1 MILKRTKSLKR
12 TAAAM
17 EWVGGY
23 VNEVEKHKGEDL
35 AQMGLGIGRKY
46 FSSRPPGL
54 LSPHGYIRGEVEEIR
69 RQAPL
74 EPGDRS
80 RVSRNN
86 RAIQEFVRRHCRAQ
100 REKKRKIIALRMV
113 ASLDPDK
120 VREIVRYPIDL
131 DRLLVAAVERTFDRL
146 AEKHYPGDELAYII
160 GLHHDALDRLH
171 RPHLHAHVFLLPQT
185 RSGVLISVSN
195 HSRPGRDGK
204 YVDMLSEAK
213 DLFREAAMDLV
224 YSTAPVRYKS
234 FATQE
239 WDDLAREISMKTVE
253 TVTSGRQMS
262 PEQTRRHAINTFF
275 FYLKKT
281 HPDWLKR
288 RLQNLKDRI
297 AELETRGRAALVGMV
312 RELYAG
318 LEELMR
324 PRFEERRRIANQV
337 LAEFQK
343 ERVACVTSDCHMK
356 QTRTCLVQWR
366 TVPNRRKL
374 IEDLLEE
381 FDNRRT
387 AARINMLSEL
397 GIIDLHLAAAGLTV
411 NPPGWMQRLELCVRA
426 DRLPNE
432 DLLDLKTAQAA
443 TEPSVPEEELSL
455 HGAEGAI
462 PNPTTRSANELMQPV
477 AGPHLNR

>member
-23 VNEVEKHKGEDL
+23 INEVEKHKGEDL
-35 AQMGLGIGRKY
+35 ARVGLGLGRKY
-46 FSSRPPGL
+46 FSTRPPGL
-54 LSPHGYIRGEVEEIR
+54 LSAHGYIRGEMDEIR

-74 EPGDRS
+74 EPGDRNG
-80 RVSRNN
+80 VARNN
-86 RAIQEFVRRHCRAQ
+86 RAIQEFVRRHCRGQ
-100 REKKRKIIALRMV
+100 REKKRKIIALRLV

-120 VREIVRYPIDL
+120 VQEIVRYPIDL
-131 DRLLVAAVERTFDRL
+131 DRLLIAAIERTLNRL
-146 AEKHYPGDELAYII
+146 AERHYPGDELAFII
-160 GLHHDALDRLH
+160 GLHHDALDRLR

-224 YSTAPVRYKS
+224 YSTAPVRYKC

-253 TVTSGRQMS
+253 TITSGRQMT
-262 PEQTRRHAINTFF
+262 PEQTRRYAINTFF

-281 HPDWLKR
+281 HSDWLKR
-288 RLQNLKDRI
+288 RLQGLKDRI
-297 AELETRGRAALVGMV
+297 AVLETRGRAALVGIV

-318 LEELMR
+318 LKELMQ
-324 PRFEERRRIANQV
+324 PRFEERRHIANQV

-343 ERVACVTSDCHMK
+343 GRVACVTSDCHMK
-356 QTRTCLVQWR
+356 QTRTCLVEWR
-366 TVPNRRKL
+366 TVAHRRKL
-374 IEDLLEE
+374 LEGVLEE
-381 FDNRRT
+381 IDNRRI

-397 GIIDLHLAAAGLTV
+397 GIMDLHLAAAGLAV
-411 NPPGWMQRLELCVRA
+411 NPPGWIQRLELCIRG
-426 DRLPNE
+426 DRLPNKE
-432 DLLDLKTAQAA
+432 MLDP
-443 TEPSVPEEELSL
+443 TENIPSEIEASSPELTSL
-455 HGAEGAI
+455 PAVAVERDTLGAPSRLA
-462 PNPTTRSANELMQPV
+462 
-477 AGPHLNR
+477 

>member
-23 VNEVEKHKGEDL
+23 VNEVEKHKGKDL
-35 AQMGLGIGRKY
+35 GQVGLGLGRKY
-46 FSSRPPGL
+46 FSIRPAGL
-54 LSPHGYIRGEVEEIR
+54 LTAHGYIRGEVEEIR

-74 EPGDRS
+74 EPGDRNE
-80 RVSRNN
+80 VACNN
-86 RAIQEFVRRHCRAQ
+86 GAIQEFVRRHCRAQ
-100 REKKRKIIALRMV
+100 REKKRKIIALRLV

-120 VREIVRYPIDL
+120 VQEIVRYPIDL
-131 DRLLVAAVERTFDRL
+131 DRLLVAAIERTLNRL
-146 AEKHYPGDELAYII
+146 AEKHYPGDELAYIV
-160 GLHHDALDRLH
+160 GLHHDALDRLR
-171 RPHLHAHVFLLPQT
+171 RPHLHGHVFLLPQT

-195 HSRPGRDGK
+195 HSRPGRDGN
-204 YVDMLSEAK
+204 YVDMLSETK

-224 YSTAPVRYKS
+224 YSTAPVRYKT

-253 TVTSGRQMS
+253 TATSGRQMS
-262 PEQTRRHAINTFF
+262 PEQTRRYAINTFF

-288 RLQNLKDRI
+288 RLQALKDRI

-318 LEELMR
+318 LKELMR
-324 PRFEERRRIANQV
+324 PRFGERRQIANQV

-343 ERVACVTSDCHMK
+343 ERVACATSDCHMK
-356 QTRTCLVQWR
+356 QTRTCLVEWR

-374 IEDLLEE
+374 IETLLEE

-397 GIIDLHLAAAGLTV
+397 GIMDLHLAAAGLTV
-411 NPPGWMQRLELCVRA
+411 NPPGWIQRLELCIRG
-426 DRLPNE
+426 DRLPNK
-432 DLLDLKTAQAA
+432 DLLDRSNVQK
-443 TEPSVPEEELSL
+443 ELE
-455 HGAEGAI
+455 APA
-462 PNPTTRSANELMQPV
+462 PDMELPV
-477 AGPHLNR
+477 AEAEPAAPCPPATTDITSPAVTSPRLQQ

>member
-1 MILKRTKSLKR
+1 
-12 TAAAM
+12 M

-35 AQMGLGIGRKY
+35 GQVGLGIGRNY
-46 FSSRPPGL
+46 FSNRPPGL
-54 LSPHGYIRGEVEEIR
+54 LSAHGYIRGEVEEIR

-74 EPGDRS
+74 EPTDRNG
-80 RVSRNN
+80 VARNN

-100 REKKRKIIALRMV
+100 REKKRKIIALRLV

-120 VREIVRYPIDL
+120 VQEIVRYPIDL
-131 DRLLVAAVERTFDRL
+131 DRLLVAAIERTLNRL

-160 GLHHDALDRLH
+160 GLHHDALDRLR
-171 RPHLHAHVFLLPQT
+171 RPHLHGHVFLLPQT
-185 RSGVLISVSN
+185 RSGELISVSN

-262 PEQTRRHAINTFF
+262 PEQTRRYAINTFF
-275 FYLKKT
+275 SYAKKT
-281 HPDWLKR
+281 HREWLKR
-288 RLQNLKDRI
+288 RLHGLKDKI
-297 AELETRGRAALVGMV
+297 AELEVRGRAALVRMV
-312 RELYAG
+312 RDLYTG
-318 LEELMR
+318 LKELMR
-324 PRFEERRRIANQV
+324 PKFEERRGVANQV

-343 ERVACVTSDCHMK
+343 ERVACVTSDCHMT
-356 QTRTCLVQWR
+356 QTRTCLVEWR
-366 TVPNRRKL
+366 TVPNRRER
-374 IEDLLEE
+374 IESLLEE
-381 FDNRRT
+381 IDIRRM

-397 GIIDLHLAAAGLTV
+397 GLMELHLAAAGLAG
-411 NPPGWMQRLELCVRA
+411 NPPGWIQRLELCIRG
-426 DRLPNE
+426 DRLPNKE
-432 DLLDLKTAQAA
+432 MLDETKVIPPAIEASSPEMTLTPA
-443 TEPSVPEEELSL
+443 TDV
-455 HGAEGAI
+455 
-462 PNPTTRSANELMQPV
+462 QPDMTGDPRRL
-477 AGPHLNR
+477 A

>member
-1 MILKRTKSLKR
+1 VILKRTKSVKR

-35 AQMGLGIGRKY
+35 AQVGLGIGRNY
-46 FSSRPPGL
+46 FSTRPAGL
-54 LSPHGYIRGEVEEIR
+54 VTAHGYIRGEVDEIR
-69 RQAPL
+69 RQIPP
-74 EPGDRS
+74 EPQDRTG
-80 RVSRNN
+80 VGQNN

-100 REKKRKIIALRMV
+100 RGKKRKIIALRLV

-120 VREIVRYPIDL
+120 GQEIVRYPIDL
-131 DRLLVAAVERTFDRL
+131 DRLLVAAIERTL
-146 AEKHYPGDELAYII
+146 NGVAEKHYPGDELAYII
-160 GLHHDALDRLH
+160 GLHHDALDRLR

-204 YVDMLSEAK
+204 YVDMLSETK

-234 FATQE
+234 FATSE

-262 PEQTRRHAINTFF
+262 PEKTRRHAINTFF
-275 FYLKKT
+275 FYVKKT
-281 HPDWLKR
+281 PPDWLKR
-288 RLQNLKDRI
+288 RLQALKDKI
-297 AELETRGRAALVGMV
+297 TELETRGRAALVGMA
-312 RELYAG
+312 RELHTG
-318 LEELMR
+318 LKELMR

-343 ERVACVTSDCHMK
+343 ERVACVTSDCYMK
-356 QTRTCLVQWR
+356 QTRTCLVEWR

-381 FDNRRT
+381 FDNRRI
-387 AARINMLSEL
+387 AARINILSEL
-397 GIIDLHLAAAGLTV
+397 GIMDLHFAAAGLTV
-411 NPPGWMQRLELCVRA
+411 NPPGWMQRLELCARA
-426 DRLPNE
+426 DRLPNK
-432 DLLDLKTAQAA
+432 DLLELKIAQAE
-443 TEPSVPEEELSL
+443 TEPSMSEEELSPD
-455 HGAEGAI
+455 AEEPSAT
-462 PNPTTRSANELMQPV
+462 PPTTSSANQPM
-477 AGPHLNR
+477 PSMTTPPLNH